1 MTKSDIIKQH
11 PVVKLTEK
19 SGAVDSGGKPLNFV
33 LTADKES
40 ISNYSRAGN
49 DLIINFADGKT
60 VRIKN
65 FFNAGHPIC
74 NLIFIDDGATW
85 LTDFSQ
91 ALSANGDG
99 VVDSNVLY
107 EEITDKSG
115 YSNAVLL
122 GILGAVGAGSGIA
135 AQNSNDDNN
144 HVEEGNKTTPAA
156 PTYFVINNNDP
167 KNLLAVRNGGYLN
180 DSTPLLSGKGIPG
193 NTIRI
198 HIDGFPDMT
207 TKVNPDGT
215 WSFEL
220 PKLNDGKYIAKV
232 TQIDA
237 NGNVS
242 TEANYEFNV
251 DTHAPDAPSVARG
264 IDDVSPN
271 PVGSD
276 GTLKDGD
283 YTNDNT
289 PALTGKG
296 EPGSTVKIYDTDDKG
311 NKTLV
316 GQGTVD
322 KDGNWSVE
330 TNKALS
336 EGHHKLTTTLTDPAG
351 NESAGTDFNINI
363 DSSKPGRIED
373 FRVEDNYPEITGAL
387 PLTEIGRAH
396 V

>member
-11 PVVKLTEK
+11 PVVQLTEK
-19 SGAVDSGGKPLNFV
+19 SGSVDSGGKPLNFV

-49 DLIINFADGKT
+49 DLVINFADGKT

-65 FFNAGHPIC
+65 FFNAGHPIS
-74 NLIFIDDGATW
+74 NLIFIDDGTTW

-115 YSNAVLL
+115 YSNGVLL
-122 GILGAVGAGSGIA
+122 GILGAAGGISGAA
-135 AQNSNDDNN
+135 AEASNDDNN
-144 HVEEGNKTTPAA
+144 HHDDGISTPPAA
-156 PTYFVINNNDP
+156 PLYSVINNNDP
-167 KNLLAVRNGGYLN
+167 KNLLAVKNGGYLN
-180 DSTPLLSGKGIPG
+180 DTTPLLSGKGTPG

-220 PKLNDGKYIAKV
+220 PKLTDGHYIAKV

-237 NGNVS
+237 NGQVS
-242 TEANYEFNV
+242 KEANYEFNV
-251 DTHAPDAPSVARG
+251 DTHAPAAPTIAHG
-264 IDDVSPN
+264 FDDVSPN

-283 YTNDNT
+283 YTNDKT
-289 PALTGKG
+289 PTLTGKG
-296 EPGSTVKIYDTDDKG
+296 EPG
-311 NKTLV
+311 
-316 GQGTVD
+316 
-322 KDGNWSVE
+322 
-330 TNKALS
+330 LS
-336 EGHHKLTTTLTDPAG
+336 LIH
-351 NESAGTDFNINI
+351 I
-363 DSSKPGRIED
+363 
-373 FRVEDNYPEITGAL
+373 
-387 PLTEIGRAH
+387 
-396 V
+396 